1 MKIGIDVTFLFDQY
15 SHRGI
20 GTYARQTISRM
31 IQDEEH
37 EWVLFGFKDL
47 KSTLKELDAK
57 QPKNVIFVSL
67 GKPKDSNLFNPIFF
81 NLNLRRKV
89 LKANL
94 DIFFAPHLERGLPIG
109 KVTTAVM
116 VHDVI
121 PYLTNSYSQKNAF
134 ANYVKGNFY
143 RRNLRNAMKAEL
155 ILTNS
160 EFTRKELIKKAG
172 FPESSIEITPLAVS
186 SDFNKELIQS
196 DSRAVRRV
204 LVMYKITQPYL
215 LYYGGL
221 EENKNVELL
230 LQTFSKVVGKHPDLK
245 LVISGKEFKLGWDG
259 KPKPNT
265 KSAERLLETIVDMK
279 LQHKVVLTGEIKQ
292 VHLPLV
298 LNNAECFISL
308 SNYEGFGLSVLEAM
322 TAGVPVVAAN
332 RSSYPEVL
340 GNAAVLVDPKD
351 TSKTA
356 EKVLQILQD
365 KAVHLRLVKAGQKEA
380 TKYNWESTAKLT
392 TAAFVETVERNP
404 IYTITYVIPR
414 FFPEAGGAETNC
426 LELAKRASQ
435 AGHSVRILTSTNES
449 SLFKMEKYEELGI
462 RRHRRINNQ
471 YYLGFYPGLFWT
483 LLREKSDIIH
493 VHGFGFIWQ
502 DLCLLF
508 KKILS
513 RKTIFINTPHGPF
526 MAHGNYSLSQ
536 VLLKKI
542 YTFAQ
547 RLFLNRLYDIVI
559 QVNPDQYKWIK
570 EYGIK
575 TEKIKYLPN
584 GINPEDLKPAKG
596 SLGIHESKLSRK
608 FIISFTGRFEEYK
621 GIQQVIKILPKLVKV
636 KPNLKFVVMG
646 RGGNYLENIKTLAKN
661 LEVEKYLH
669 IIVNPEDKLRDLV
682 LTQSKIFVMPSRW
695 EAFGISILEA
705 MAKKCAI
712 VTSETE
718 GGKFLVENKINGFLF
733 DFDDEKGLYKS
744 LESLVKD
751 PKLLLKIQN
760 NNFEKAKMYTWDE
773 IAIDYEKILLEI
785 K

>member
-20 GTYARQTISRM
+20 GTYARQTVGRM
-31 IQDEEH
+31 IQEEEH

-47 KSTLKELDAK
+47 KSTLKELDTK
-57 QPKNVIFVSL
+57 QPKNVVFVSL
-67 GKPKDSNLFNPIFF
+67 GKPKDSNLLNPIFF
-81 NLNLRRKV
+81 HLNFKRKIA
-89 LKANL
+89 KSNI

-109 KVTTAVM
+109 KVKTAVM

-134 ANYVKGNFY
+134 ANRLKGIFY
-143 RRNLRNAMKAEL
+143 RRNMKSAMKADL

-172 FPESSIEITPLAVS
+172 FPEGSIKVTPLAVS
-186 SDFNKELIQS
+186 SDFSKESIQS

-265 KSAERLLETIVDMK
+265 KSAERLLETIIDMK

-340 GNAAVLVDPKD
+340 GDAAVLVDPKD

-356 EKVLQILQD
+356 EKVLQLLQD
-365 KAVHLRLVKAGQKEA
+365 KTVHQRLVKAGQKEA
-380 TKYNWESTAKLT
+380 TRYNWESTARLT
-392 TAAFVETVERNP
+392 TSAFVETVQKSP
-404 IYTITYVIPR
+404 IYTITFVIPR

-435 AGHSVRILTSTNES
+435 AGHSVRILTSTNDNG
-449 SLFKMEKYEELGI
+449 LFGSEKYEELDI

-483 LLREKSDIIH
+483 LLRTKSDIIH

-502 DLCLLF
+502 DFCLIF

-536 VLLKKI
+536 VFLKKS
-542 YTFAQ
+542 YTFVQ
-547 RLFLNRLYDIVI
+547 RLFLNKMYDIVI
-559 QVNPDQYKWIK
+559 QVNPTQYNWIK
-570 EYGIK
+570 KYGINN
-575 TEKIKYLPN
+575 EKVRYLPN
-584 GINPEDLKPAKG
+584 GINSEDLKPAKG

-608 FIISFTGRFEEYK
+608 FIISFIGRFEEYK
-621 GIQQVIKILPKLVKV
+621 GIQQVIKVLPKLIKV
-636 KPNLKFVVMG
+636 KPNLKFVIMG
-646 RGGNYLENIKTLAKN
+646 RGGNYLENIKTLTKN
-661 LEVEKYLH
+661 LEVEKYIH
-669 IIVNPEDKLRDLV
+669 IIVNPEDKVRDLV

-712 VTSETE
+712 VTTETE
-718 GGKFLVENKINGFLF
+718 GGKFLVQNKVNGFLF
-733 DFDDEKGLYKS
+733 DFDDEKGLFKS
-744 LESLVKD
+744 LEILMKD

-760 NNFEKAKMYTWDE
+760 NNLEKAKTYTWDE
-773 IAIDYEKILLEI
+773 ISTKYEKILLE
-785 K
+785 KK